1 MLISGESAVMNVAAL
16 TPSTPSQGLKEL
28 SPHPESSFWSELIS
42 RVADAAGIDPQ
53 IAVQVASHESGLNP
67 RALNQTSGAIGIMQL
82 LPATAAEL
90 GVNPH
95 SAVENI
101 RGGVEFLRRQFA
113 AFGDTAKALAAYNW
127 GPHHVSQAIER
138 WGKAW
143 LDHAPTET
151 RQYVNSVISRVG
163 SATSVDLDS
172 EAAGLSV
179 TTLVP
184 SATARVRSSSE
195 ASLPTAGKLRILQ
208 SVLDAYLLS
217 GILS

>member
-1 MLISGESAVMNVAAL
+1 MLISGTFAAMNVSAL
-16 TPSTPSQGLKEL
+16 TPSTLSQGLKEL
-28 SPHPESSFWSELIS
+28 SPHPESSFWCELIS
-42 RVADAAGIDPQ
+42 RIADAAGIDPQ

-127 GPHHVSQAIER
+127 GPHRVSQAIGR
-138 WGKAW
+138 WGEAW

-151 RQYVNSVISRVG
+151 RQYVNSIVSRVG
-163 SATSVDLDS
+163 NPTSVDLDS
-172 EAAGLSV
+172 EAARFSV
-179 TTLVP
+179 TTLGP
-184 SATARVRSSSE
+184 SATARVGSNSE
-195 ASLPTAGKLRILQ
+195 APLPTAGKLRILQ
-208 SVLDAYLLS
+208 SVLDAYLLL